1 MWEKA
6 FRSGTKMVQAEL
18 AHDPIMSRRNPL
30 YKQQA
35 DFRPTGW
42 GGVVVLTSTL
52 GYSPAEPANMV
63 YGQWTQPYVYPLA
76 NPPAGPQT
84 VGFWV
89 GLDGYGNGQV
99 LQAGTA
105 VTVNGNTVNHWAW
118 TEWYPNSAV
127 QITNFPVAP
136 GNVITCLV
144 CAPQSDH
151 GFVSMMNERTQQAV
165 SVGLT
170 PPPGITSIGAS
181 AEWIVE
187 GISDDLI
194 PFDLFPLP
202 IALDAIIFGG
212 ASAGTKNHSFDMQ
225 PKGFT
230 TNIVGNGGAALTQA
244 LIGSPSAAIVF
255 WEGLS

>member
-1 MWEKA
+1 
-6 FRSGTKMVQAEL
+6 MVQAEL

-127 QITNFPVAP
+127 HITNFPVAP
-136 GNVITCLV
+136 GDVITCLV

-194 PFDLFPLP
+194 PFDMFPLP

-225 PKGFT
+225 PKVFT

-244 LIGSPSAAIVF
+244 FIGSPSAAIVF